1 LQNGTIALEVVL
13 RDIMKANYFYHPLW
27 PVVYEDNHLL
37 GLYKPAGLLVQ
48 GDQTREVSLLDLG
61 KKWLK
66 ERYRKP
72 GRVFLGMVHR
82 LDRPVAGI
90 VLFCRTS
97 KAAARI
103 NEQFRSGRI
112 RKSYLAIVEGK
123 PTADAGRLVNHIER
137 RDERSSVV
145 VPEPTPRSQEARLS
159 YEVLDVAGTRSLI
172 KIDLETGRHHQIRV
186 QLAHLGFPVLGD
198 LRYGASAPLPRMQ
211 VALFAMELELEHPT
225 LKGDLLLR
233 SPLPRSWPWPS
244 TREEA
249 GSPLWNWSEIEPLL
263 DLTSDPAS

>member
-1 LQNGTIALEVVL
+1 
-13 RDIMKANYFYHPLW
+13 MKASCFYHPLW
-27 PVVYEDNHLL
+27 PIVYEDNHLL

-61 KKWLK
+61 KRWLK
-66 ERYRKP
+66 ERYQKP
-72 GRVFLGMVHR
+72 GKVFLGMVHR

-112 RKSYLAIVEGK
+112 RKRYLAIVEGK
-123 PTADAGRLVNHIER
+123 PAAAGRLVDFIER

-145 VPEPTPRSQEARLS
+145 VPEPTPKSQEARLS
-159 YEVLDVAGTRSLI
+159 YEVLDTAGPRSLVR
-172 KIDLETGRHHQIRV
+172 IDLETGRHHQIRV
-186 QLAHLGFPVLGD
+186 QLAHLGCPVLGD

-225 LKGDLLLR
+225 LKTDLILR
-233 SPLPRSWPWPS
+233 SPLPRSWPWPGA
-244 TREEA
+244 REEA
-249 GSPLWNWSEIEPLL
+249 DSPPWNWSEIEPLL
-263 DLTSDPAS
+263 DFSPSSAT